1 MKKRSR
7 DHNASAVRHIHL
19 PATLILGLLVALGGC
34 ASMAPVAEP
43 VSPESS
49 AIMIKVPNPC
59 PPLAP
64 CKNKSLTF
72 ARLTEDNNLLSGEL
86 QQTAVSYDDH
96 HYLLN
101 AEPGQYVAVAISYSR
116 STTSSMNSGN
126 TQFGFSRTLGETIL
140 LSERAVE
147 RSLVT
152 VSAGELA
159 VMGAFELNIEGR
171 MSLAPRA
178 SAFLRDADATQTHY
192 AYQIDPE
199 LENRGVVSS
208 YKYYRGTY
216 QSDDRSEQVL
226 EELLTKATKHIGQQG
241 WSTQIENARQ

>member
-1 MKKRSR
+1 MNKHSR
-7 DHNASAVRHIHL
+7 DKNRPQNAL
-19 PATLILGLLVALGGC
+19 PAILTFSLLLILGGC
-34 ASMAPVAEP
+34 ATVPAPEPMAPT
-43 VSPESS
+43 SS

-59 PPLAP
+59 PPLAA

-72 ARLTEDNNLLSGEL
+72 ARLTEDDNVLSGEL

-96 HYLLN
+96 YYLLN

-140 LSERAVE
+140 LSEQAVE

-192 AYQIDPE
+192 AYQIDPQ

-216 QSDDRSEQVL
+216 QSDDRSGPVR
-226 EELLTKATKHIGQQG
+226 EELLNKAAKHIGEQG
-241 WSTQIENARQ
+241 WSAQIGNAR